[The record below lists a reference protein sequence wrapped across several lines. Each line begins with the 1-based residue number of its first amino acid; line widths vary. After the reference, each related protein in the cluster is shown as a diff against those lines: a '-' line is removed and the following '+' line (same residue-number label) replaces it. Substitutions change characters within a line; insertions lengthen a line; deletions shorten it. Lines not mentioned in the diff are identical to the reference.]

1 MSWVVEWASG
11 TPHSTIMNKET
22 DILQKK
28 ASQIKIAIDM
38 HLRSYRVVRQID
50 HSTPQPA
57 QKFAP
62 QAFYHWLEK
71 QRHLAERVV
80 VCYEAGCFGYEPARR
95 MQAMGAEVY
104 VIAPQNWD
112 EQGKRQVNDK
122 FDAQVMCRRL
132 SEYLAGHRKALSVVR
147 IPSPEEEARRAQG
160 RMREQLRGEIR
171 RMQAMGRS
179 LLLQREMAVT
189 GCWWKGTTWV
199 RIIQQMPSWM
209 VAQLE
214 SWKKLI
220 ELTEKEALENE
231 SQLKAATP
239 RELVFGEGE
248 LTHELLARELID
260 PQRFKNGRQVGN
272 YFGLCPSESTTDQSR
287 RMGSITKHG
296 NPRLRR
302 LMVELAWRVS
312 RFQPQ
317 YPGGSPMGTAAPKSQ
332 SLSRGP
338 QESHRGAG
346 PSSLGGPVAHRHRP
360 CEGRRTGPCSKSNN
374 LKVKSGGGSLPIR

>member
-1 MSWVVEWASG
+1 
-11 TPHSTIMNKET
+11 
-22 DILQKK
+22 
-28 ASQIKIAIDM
+28 
-38 HLRSYRVVRQID
+38 
-50 HSTPQPA
+50 
-57 QKFAP
+57 
-62 QAFYHWLEK
+62 
-71 QRHLAERVV
+71 
-80 VCYEAGCFGYEPARR
+80 
-95 MQAMGAEVY
+95 
-104 VIAPQNWD
+104 
-112 EQGKRQVNDK
+112 
-122 FDAQVMCRRL
+122 
-132 SEYLAGHRKALSVVR
+132 
-147 IPSPEEEARRAQG
+147 
-160 RMREQLRGEIR
+160 MREQLRGEIR

-179 LLLQREMAVT
+179 VLLQREMAVT
-189 GCWWKGTTWV
+189 GCWWKGATWV

-231 SQLKAATP
+231 SSSRRP
-239 RELVFGEGE
+239 RRELVFGEGE

-317 YPGGSPMGTAAPKSQ
+317 YRGGSPMGTAAPKSQ

-360 CEGRRTGPCSKSNN
+360 CEGRRTGPCSASNN
-374 LKVKSGGGSLPIR
+374 LKVKSEEDLGL